1 MLSRKRRS
9 SGPREQWIADRDN
22 NYNEDQ
28 IMTTAP
34 LAALFIKREKIFVR
48 REVMIRDT
56 RESIAKGNRNNRET

>member
-1 MLSRKRRS
+1 MLSRKKRS

-48 REVMIRDT
+48 
-56 RESIAKGNRNNRET
+56 

>member
-1 MLSRKRRS
+1 VRMLSRKKPS
-9 SGPREQWIADRDN
+9 SGLREQWTMDRSD

-48 REVMIRDT
+48 
-56 RESIAKGNRNNRET
+56 